1 MNTIL
6 DHLNPPQHQAVTHTT
21 GPLLILAGAGSG
33 KTRVITHR
41 AIYLI
46 TSGTARADEI
56 LAVTFTNKAALEMRE
71 RVDALLSDV
80 GRPEDSTKITLSTFH
95 SLGARI
101 LRRHA
106 DRLGLSWNFQIY
118 DDQDQYKVI
127 RNLLQSKDMETDTTS
142 IRRMSAY
149 IERMK
154 NRGHSPEKAH
164 EFAHNQQD
172 EDNAWFYEDYQ
183 KQLRQDNC
191 LDFGDLILG
200 VLEIFRKDPELA
212 SAYSKQWR
220 FLMVDEFQDTN
231 PAQYELLSYLTSE
244 HNNLA
249 VVGDDDQ
256 AIYRWRGATIANILG
271 FEKDYK
277 GATVIKLEQN
287 YRSTQVILD
296 AADDV
301 IQHNSG
307 RRDKKLWTDKTGGEK
322 ISIFT
327 ASDEREEAQ
336 YVVEKIQI
344 MLARKELSPSDFAI
358 FFRTNAQAR
367 QFEEQLRFAQ
377 LPYQIV
383 GGTSFYQR
391 QEIKDL
397 LAYLKVAL
405 NPGNQIDLLR
415 VINTPSRGVGDGTVN
430 KLLNAAQVPG
440 IDSVYDAIRFLLGAD
455 FTFDG
460 ELKLIE
466 PNPTDFDHDMSLEEL
481 EKMRTAQLEGIKDFY
496 QNLQH
501 LRDDLLHFESLAEIL
516 RQFIER
522 IHYLAYISSKYPDS
536 AEDKARNVGEL
547 INAIEEFE
555 KSYDEEDPPP
565 GSFLEEDLI
574 ESSSSMLSDAT
585 AVRKLRVFLD
595 QSALIQNT
603 STGDDEPDEL
613 DNGRVTLMTVHGS
626 KGLEFEVAFLV
637 GMEDDLF
644 PSIRDSTD
652 SEELAEERRLA
663 YVAITRAKQ
672 KLTMTNARRRR
683 IYGSFK
689 ENTPSRFLLDI
700 KPERLEL
707 DPKSVVNKIDWRTSS
722 KKKSMRAAKE
732 ISDEERYFS
741 DGQIADANFDFDQ
754 SMDLDLSAQEQDF
767 DEFSQ
772 VADES
777 WAYDMDD
784 DGFDVSQ
791 DVDDDNNEL
800 VGQTVI
806 HKSLGIGQIKAIS
819 GSGDMASVTV
829 DFPTSGEKT
838 VIYKFLKII
847 G

>member
-1 MNTIL
+1 M
-6 DHLNPPQHQAVTHTT
+6 
-21 GPLLILAGAGSG
+21 
-33 KTRVITHR
+33 
-41 AIYLI
+41 
-46 TSGTARADEI
+46 
-56 LAVTFTNKAALEMRE
+56 
-71 RVDALLSDV
+71 
-80 GRPEDSTKITLSTFH
+80 
-95 SLGARI
+95 
-101 LRRHA
+101 
-106 DRLGLSWNFQIY
+106 
-118 DDQDQYKVI
+118 
-127 RNLLQSKDMETDTTS
+127 
-142 IRRMSAY
+142 
-149 IERMK
+149 
-154 NRGHSPEKAH
+154 
-164 EFAHNQQD
+164 
-172 EDNAWFYEDYQ
+172 
-183 KQLRQDNC
+183 
-191 LDFGDLILG
+191 
-200 VLEIFRKDPELA
+200 
-212 SAYSKQWR
+212 
-220 FLMVDEFQDTN
+220 
-231 PAQYELLSYLTSE
+231 
-244 HNNLA
+244 
-249 VVGDDDQ
+249 
-256 AIYRWRGATIANILG
+256 
-271 FEKDYK
+271 
-277 GATVIKLEQN
+277 
-287 YRSTQVILD
+287 
-296 AADDV
+296 
-301 IQHNSG
+301 
-307 RRDKKLWTDKTGGEK
+307 
-322 ISIFT
+322 
-327 ASDEREEAQ
+327 
-336 YVVEKIQI
+336 
-344 MLARKELSPSDFAI
+344 
-358 FFRTNAQAR
+358 
-367 QFEEQLRFAQ
+367 
-377 LPYQIV
+377 
-383 GGTSFYQR
+383 
-391 QEIKDL
+391 
-397 LAYLKVAL
+397 
-405 NPGNQIDLLR
+405 
-415 VINTPSRGVGDGTVN
+415 
-430 KLLNAAQVPG
+430 
-440 IDSVYDAIRFLLGAD
+440 
-455 FTFDG
+455 
-460 ELKLIE
+460 
-466 PNPTDFDHDMSLEEL
+466 
-481 EKMRTAQLEGIKDFY
+481 
-496 QNLQH
+496 
-501 LRDDLLHFESLAEIL
+501 LHFESLAEIL